1 MRLNRVL
8 ITIAATGSILAGCA
22 SVEAENNLTGDFLAG
37 RFAERRNSVEGA
49 ADAYAKALAHAPQH
63 VGILRDAFFYKL
75 AAGEVDDAADYARK
89 LMAIGEAED
98 DGLARLTLAAEAL
111 KGGRLKPA
119 RAALVGAMD
128 ARFLKSI
135 AYLTDVWIEAGISG
149 PGPAIDKLDN
159 PGPDV
164 FAGFNALHKALLSE
178 EAGRFDEAR
187 AAFEASAFALGD
199 PVGRAAYGPYLERRG
214 DVAAAREYYTLMAG
228 EPGPMRR
235 AAEHGLK
242 RLDRGA
248 PLQGSNHATPADG
261 AAYAFYAFAGALV
274 QQAAGERMRAEEAG
288 FVVGEPRFSYPLA
301 LARLAL
307 YLKPDFAEARR
318 LVGTILNIY
327 GEPDA
332 AIAVLREIPAASPH
346 FEQARIEIAA
356 ALMAKG
362 EQEEAVRVLREAI
375 RRDRGAVEARWTL
388 ATIYASDGKN
398 ELAVKMLDAV
408 IEELPARPDADVW
421 RYFVSR
427 AAALIELGRWE
438 KAEID
443 LKRAVEIAPEE
454 PNALNYLGY
463 SWAERGVN
471 LEEAFELIEKAVSLR
486 PDSGAIV
493 DSLGWAH
500 YQLGHYEE
508 ALANLEKAAALEPSD
523 PTITEHLG
531 DVYWR
536 LGRRIE
542 ARYQWRRSLELDPG
556 AARETAIREKLESGL
571 PAQESAGERG
581 EE

>member
-8 ITIAATGSILAGCA
+8 IAIAAAGSMLAGCA
-22 SVEAENNLTGDFLAG
+22 SVDAGSNLTGDFLAG
-37 RFAERRNSVEGA
+37 RFAERRNSIEGA
-49 ADAYAKALAHAPQH
+49 ADAFAKALEHAPQH

-75 AAGEVDDAADYARK
+75 AAGDIDDAAVYARQ
-89 LMAIGEAED
+89 LLAIGEAED

-111 KGGRLKPA
+111 KAGRLKPA
-119 RAALVGAMD
+119 RAALVGEMD

-135 AYLTDVWIEAGISG
+135 AYLIDVWIEAGIAG
-149 PGPAIDKLDN
+149 PDAAIDKLDN

-199 PVGRAAYGPYLERRG
+199 PVGRAAFGPYLERRG
-214 DVAAAREYYTLMAG
+214 EVAAAREYYGLLAG
-228 EPGPMRR
+228 DPGPMRR
-235 AAEHGLK
+235 AAEQGLK
-242 RLDRGA
+242 RLDRRA
-248 PLQGSNHATPADG
+248 PLRGYAPATPADG
-261 AAYAFYAFAGALV
+261 GAFAFYAFAGALV

-288 FVVGEPRFSYPLA
+288 FVIGEPRFNYPLA
-301 LARLAL
+301 LARMAL

-318 LVGTILNIY
+318 LVGSILNIY

-332 AIAVLREIPAASPH
+332 AIAVLGEIPAASQH

-362 EQEEAVRVLREAI
+362 EQEAAIRVLKEAI

-388 ATIYASDGKN
+388 GTLYASEGKN
-398 ELAVKMLDAV
+398 ELAVRMLDAV
-408 IEELPARPDADVW
+408 IAELPAEPSPDVW

-427 AAALIELGRWE
+427 AAALIELGDWE
-438 KAEID
+438 SAETD

-471 LEEAFELIEKAVSLR
+471 LDEAFRLIEKAVSLR

-500 YQLGHYEE
+500 YQLGQYEE
-508 ALANLEKAAALEPSD
+508 SLVNLEKAAALEPSD

-571 PAQESAGERG
+571 PTPESEGERG

>member
-8 ITIAATGSILAGCA
+8 IAIAAAGSMLAGCA
-22 SVEAENNLTGDFLAG
+22 SVDAGSNLTGDFLAG
-37 RFAERRNSVEGA
+37 RFAERRNSIEGA
-49 ADAYAKALAHAPQH
+49 ADAFAKALEHAPQH
-63 VGILRDAFFYKL
+63 AGILRDAFFYKL
-75 AAGEVDDAADYARK
+75 AAGDIDDAAVYARQ
-89 LMAIGEAED
+89 LLAIGEAED

-111 KGGRLKPA
+111 KAGRLKPA
-119 RAALVGAMD
+119 RAALVGEMD

-135 AYLTDVWIEAGISG
+135 AYLIDVWIEAGIAG
-149 PGPAIDKLDN
+149 PDAAIDKLDN
-159 PGPDV
+159 PAPDV
-164 FAGFNALHKALLSE
+164 FVGFNALHKALLSE

-199 PVGRAAYGPYLERRG
+199 PVGRAAFGPYLERRG
-214 DVAAAREYYTLMAG
+214 EVAAAREYYGLMAG

-235 AAEHGLK
+235 AAERGLK

-248 PLQGSNHATPADG
+248 PSQGPALATPADG
-261 AAYAFYAFAGALV
+261 AAYAFYAYAGALV

-288 FVVGEPRFSYPLA
+288 FVIGEPRFNYPLA
-301 LARLAL
+301 LARMAL

-318 LVGTILNIY
+318 LVGSILNIY

-332 AIAVLREIPAASPH
+332 AIAVLGEIPAASQH

-362 EQEEAVRVLREAI
+362 EQEAAIRVLKQAI

-388 ATIYASDGKN
+388 GTLYASEGKN
-398 ELAVKMLDAV
+398 ELAVRMLDAV
-408 IEELPARPDADVW
+408 IAELPAEPSPDVW

-427 AAALIELGRWE
+427 AAALIELGDWE
-438 KAEID
+438 SAETD
-443 LKRAVEIAPEE
+443 LERAVEIAPEE

-471 LEEAFELIEKAVSLR
+471 LDEAFRLIEKAVSLR

-500 YQLGHYEE
+500 YQLGQYEE
-508 ALANLEKAAALEPSD
+508 SLVNLEKAAALEPSD

-542 ARYQWRRSLELDPG
+542 ARYQWRRSLELDPD
-556 AARETAIREKLESGL
+556 AVRETAIREKLESGL
-571 PAQESAGERG
+571 PTPESEGERG